1 MTPKV
6 DSCSA
11 GCLAIPRETVSP
23 SQLFKGPRRHVE
35 RGRGDLRFGKGVT
48 VEIEGTP
55 HEVVKMRRMMRE
67 GEAVSLIV
75 EAQRTG

>member
-1 MTPKV
+1 M
-6 DSCSA
+6 
-11 GCLAIPRETVSP
+11 GIYVS
-23 SQLFKGPRRHVE
+23 GH
-35 RGRGDLRFGKGVT
+35 DIGKGDT
-48 VEIEGTP
+48 VEIAGTP